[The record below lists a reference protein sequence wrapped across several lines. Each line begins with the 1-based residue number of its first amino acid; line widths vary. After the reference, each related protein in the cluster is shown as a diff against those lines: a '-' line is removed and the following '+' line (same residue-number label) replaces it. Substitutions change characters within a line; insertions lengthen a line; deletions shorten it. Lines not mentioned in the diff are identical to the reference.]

1 MAMKKQFLQ
10 LQKAE
15 MSELKK
21 KMRDRKAAS
30 ENKKHQQT
38 NGEGEMWK
46 NIAVFIV
53 NNSHNCGTENN
64 IA

>member
-21 KMRDRKAAS
+21 KMRDRKAAV

-38 NGEGEMWK
+38 NGEGEM
-46 NIAVFIV
+46 
-53 NNSHNCGTENN
+53 
-64 IA
+64 

>member
-38 NGEGEMWK
+38 NGEGEM
-46 NIAVFIV
+46 
-53 NNSHNCGTENN
+53 
-64 IA
+64 

>member
-1 MAMKKQFLQ
+1 MKKQFLQ

-21 KMRDRKAAS
+21 KMRDRKAAV

-46 NIAVFIV
+46 SIAVFID

-64 IA
+64 IV